1 MASAESE
8 PHDIIVIDDDT
19 DAETVA
25 LHSPSQELWRKR
37 RHTDYSFSEY
47 EALFDDPTLPDASAP
62 TAAAANQEIH
72 AVFEV
77 ESTEIKALKAEVRHL
92 KQRNIEL
99 EAKQRAELSRKK
111 EQIRTLKAE
120 VNDVS
125 INHCFHGSIRLGKIH
140 VPLGTFTCQAHMAKL
155 NPAARFYVRHPHKK
169 IPLVGP
175 PGSRGDL
182 KRISYFT
189 KSLKNHQELTQ
200 RKCLEIS

>member
-62 TAAAANQEIH
+62 TAVQP
-72 AVFEV
+72 
-77 ESTEIKALKAEVRHL
+77 LKKCKTASL
-92 KQRNIEL
+92 T
-99 EAKQRAELSRKK
+99 A
-111 EQIRTLKAE
+111 
-120 VNDVS
+120 
-125 INHCFHGSIRLGKIH
+125 
-140 VPLGTFTCQAHMAKL
+140 TCQAHMAKP